1 MELCS
6 MLYGSLDGRGVW
18 GQNVLCL
25 VTQSC
30 PTLWYP
36 NDCSPPGSSVHRD
49 SPSKNTG
56 VGCHALLQGIVPSQ
70 GSNPGLPHSR
80 RILYHLSHQGS
91 HWRRMDTCICVGE
104 PLHCSPETITILL
117 VGYTLIQ
124 NASQKKKIDKINPA
138 HYLLWFVNNALL
150 EHTKCCLSVV
160 YMQSTS

>member
-30 PTLWYP
+30 PTLCYP